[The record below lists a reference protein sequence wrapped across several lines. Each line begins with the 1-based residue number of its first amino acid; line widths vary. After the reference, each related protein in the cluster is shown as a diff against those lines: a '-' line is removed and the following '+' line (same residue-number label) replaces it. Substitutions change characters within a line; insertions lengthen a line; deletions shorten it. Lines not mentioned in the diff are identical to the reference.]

1 MLAMQAVMRADHAKS
16 SSLTDAKTTPPIT
29 CVCVCVCV
37 FVCVCTARPH
47 LRSPAR
53 ESELSCDAGGGGYPT
68 VGGCTTD
75 GYNTVCL
82 HYFGMML
89 WDYIYV

>member
-37 FVCVCTARPH
+37 FVCVCLCVCVRQDHTSDH
-47 LRSPAR
+47 LPGRV
-53 ESELSCDAGGGGYPT
+53 SCLVMEVEVDI
-68 VGGCTTD
+68 
-75 GYNTVCL
+75 L
-82 HYFGMML
+82 R
-89 WDYIYV
+89 

>member
-37 FVCVCTARPH
+37 CLCVCVRQDHTSDH
-47 LRSPAR
+47 LPGRV
-53 ESELSCDAGGGGYPT
+53 SCLVMQVEVDI
-68 VGGCTTD
+68 
-75 GYNTVCL
+75 L
-82 HYFGMML
+82 R
-89 WDYIYV
+89 